1 MSGQPGY
8 VRWIPAE
15 WLKVAVN
22 MLPHLD
28 KGMPVLNA
36 LVKAQRVLP
45 KDRHRTEEAL
55 RAVAVPS
62 ALQVPKYVA
71 QARAL
76 SEEERAALTIVKP
89 PRKLPPPRGPKYPA
103 DLQRNYTGKFRWTT
117 KEKALITRMVLW
129 FQEQEVPGTL
139 ARLII
144 EAQELVLPPERR
156 RSLAGIKQGDVHA
169 PNSLNMKLIEEGK
182 ANLWLI
188 NTIPFNPPVAQETTA
203 DEPETTDE
211 RSDGEVLQAA
221 AETQAPEASEALAA
235 PTPSPTPQRT
245 LSEAAKAFGDTVMLA
260 LDQLLATHSDLL
272 LSKVDARIST
282 MSQDMGMQIAAM
294 IERGMRQTV
303 HQLVEAELGP
313 VNTPQAAPSPSSTGE
328 APAPVASVQAQ
339 HEPEAER
346 ARMLKVDVVGL
357 VGLNITKVRESFN
370 GTTDLRFIDPDQLNA
385 WAPHKGRHVVC
396 ATKWIPHKAKF
407 KLKAVGMQPINVSGG
422 VGTVIHAI
430 EELHRQHGVPMH
442 G

>member
-1 MSGQPGY
+1 
-8 VRWIPAE
+8 
-15 WLKVAVN
+15 

-28 KGMPVLNA
+28 KGVPVYNA
-36 LVKAQRVLP
+36 LVKAQRVLS

-55 RAVAVPS
+55 RTVAVPS
-62 ALQVPKYVA
+62 ALQIPKYVA

-144 EAQELVLPPERR
+144 EAQELVLPRDRR

-188 NTIPFNPPVAQETTA
+188 NTIPFEPPVAQKTT
-203 DEPETTDE
+203 DEPETTTDE

-221 AETQAPEASEALAA
+221 AEKAPDEAPEALPA
-235 PTPSPTPQRT
+235 PTPLPTPQRA
-245 LSEAAKAFGDTVMLA
+245 LSEAAKAFADTVMVA
-260 LDQLLATHSDLL
+260 LDQLLHTHSELL
-272 LSKVDARIST
+272 LSKVDTRIST

-339 HEPEAER
+339 HEPEADTER

-357 VGLNITKVRESFN
+357 VGVSITKVRESFN

-396 ATKWIPHKAKF
+396 ATKWIPHKAKY

-442 G
+442 A